1 MSESPAQ
8 PALDPEMHERV
19 CSWFIGPHAE
29 NFDALHTI
37 FAGVLEDHRQARLTH
52 FPTDGPFYTKRIMES
67 SNFKNSVDELKGHV
81 QKISNDLNL
90 RSVPFFT
97 PRYAGH
103 MCWETSLPAIAG
115 WTAAILHNQNNVAF
129 EASPLTTTLELK
141 VGEDLCHMFGYDKN
155 SWGHIASDGTLANM
169 ESMWCATDNA
179 TARNLKF
186 YPLSVHTALL
196 RGPLQFI
203 ANDYSVVPAGS
214 SEPKLFKDLDTWQ
227 LLNLPTRT
235 ILGIGDDLRRRYG
248 ITSEF
253 LASALAPYLI
263 QSRGKEGYLDA
274 YKIKDAPQYLIT
286 STKHYSWPKSAAL
299 VGIGSE
305 NCVRIPVDF
314 DARIKIDALRALLQE
329 RLDKKQ
335 AVYGVVAVIGSTEE
349 GAVDPLDEIIKLRD
363 EFSEKGLTFIVH
375 ADAAWGGYFASMIRD
390 PPPILRGPIGDE
402 YVPSITMRDYC
413 VKQFDALKNAD
424 SITVDPHKAGY
435 IPYPAGG
442 LCYQDGRMRY
452 LLTWTAPYLHDDT
465 EGESVGIYGIE
476 GSKPGA
482 PAIATHLHHKVV
494 GLHKKGHGGL
504 LGEVAFACRR
514 ISAHWAAMSDDTR
527 PFIVMPFNKYVNEQ
541 QGPDAIAKEKEF
553 IRTNILPATNEK
565 ILADPKAFAELCA
578 LGSDL
583 NINAFAC
590 NFRINGVT
598 NTDVEE
604 ANYLN
609 QCIFAEFSVTDNDT
623 APSTMQLF
631 LSATVFEHEDYGECA
646 DEFKRRLGLETASK
660 QPLFVLRNVVMSPFQ
675 AANGFV
681 RTLAAVF
688 QTKLEEQV
696 QNAIARN
703 TVSPQAHEFTMQGT
717 DRLFLAYRPVFNHI
731 NGRQQLILSIGAVE
745 PAAWE
750 KYVDAV
756 SSHPGEIYMLRTST
770 HTTLDE
776 IVKNA
781 DKGFTGDISGPCAQR
796 TLQSAYRDAD
806 YPGAWTPF
814 YLYGTEGQHH
824 VDHMLVRAPNTQI
837 SSARVL
843 LDISPTL
850 DPGQLARGVIARVDI
865 PERALQ
871 PMGADQP
878 FTPRRRFPVKIYA
891 DDNDAEAQ
899 GPGLSDGS
907 RLLANG
913 SLELGDGV
921 YTRAMKVDDEQSRL
935 AYLATGPSRE
945 VKSEWAQDILTRLR
959 A

>member
-1 MSESPAQ
+1 MSETPAQ

-29 NFDALHTI
+29 NFDALQTI
-37 FAGVLEDHRQARLTH
+37 FAGVLKDHRQARLTH
-52 FPTDGPFYTKRIMES
+52 FPDDGPFYTKRIMES
-67 SNFKNSVDELKGHV
+67 TNFKNSVDELQGYV
-81 QKISNDLNL
+81 QEISNDLNL
-90 RSVPFFT
+90 RSVPFYT

-103 MCWETSLPAIAG
+103 MSWETSLPAIAG
-115 WTAAILHNQNNVAF
+115 WIAGILHNQNNVAF

-169 ESMWCATDNA
+169 ESMWA
-179 TARNLKF
+179 ARNLKF

-196 RGPLQFI
+196 RGPLKFI
-203 ANDYSVVPAGS
+203 SSDYSVVPAGS
-214 SEPKLFKDLDTWQ
+214 SEPKLFVDLDPWQ

-253 LASALAPYLI
+253 LASALSPYLI
-263 QSRGKEGYLDA
+263 QSRGKEGFLDA
-274 YKIKDAPQYLIT
+274 YKIKNAPQYLIT

-314 DARIKIDALRALLQE
+314 DARVKIDALRALLQA
-329 RLDKKQ
+329 RLDEKQ

-349 GAVDPLDEIIKLRD
+349 GAVDPLDDIIKLRD
-363 EFSEKGLTFIVH
+363 EFSAKGLTFIVH

-435 IPYPAGG
+435 VPYPAGG

-465 EGESVGIYGIE
+465 KDESVGIYGIE

-514 ISAHWAAMSDDTR
+514 ISAHWAAMSDDTT
-527 PFIVMPFNKYVNEQ
+527 PFIVVPFNKYVNEQ

-553 IRTNILPATNEK
+553 IRANILPATNEK
-565 ILADPKAFAELCA
+565 ILADPKVLAELCA

-583 NINAFAC
+583 NINVFAC

-623 APSTMQLF
+623 APSTMKLF
-631 LSATVFEHEDYGECA
+631 LSATVFDHEDYGDCA

-681 RTLAAVF
+681 RTLAEVF
-688 QTKLEEQV
+688 QTRLEEKV
-696 QNAIARN
+696 QNAISRN
-703 TVSPQAHEFTMQGT
+703 TVSPQTHEFTMQGT
-717 DRLFLAYRPVFNHI
+717 DKLFLAYRPVFNHV
-731 NGRQQLILSIGAVE
+731 NGRQQLILSVGAVDL
-745 PAAWE
+745 AAWE
-750 KYVDAV
+750 RYVEAV
-756 SSHPGEIYMLRTST
+756 SRHPGEIYTLRTST
-770 HTTLDE
+770 QTTLDD

-781 DKGFTGDISGPCAQR
+781 DRGFTGDILGPQDIEAAH
-796 TLQSAYRDAD
+796 SSVRDAD
-806 YPGAWTPF
+806 YPDAWTPF

-824 VDHMLVRAPNTQI
+824 VDHMLLRAPNTQI

-843 LDISPTL
+843 LDVGSNV
-850 DPGQLARGVIARVDI
+850 DPDQLARGVIARIGI

-871 PMGADQP
+871 PIGTDHP
-878 FTPRRRFPVKIYA
+878 FTPRRRFHVAIYA
-891 DDNDAEAQ
+891 DDHDAEAQ
-899 GPGLSDGS
+899 GPGLSSGS
-907 RLLANG
+907 RLLVEG
-913 SLELGDGV
+913 SLEIGDGV
-921 YTRAMKVDDEQSRL
+921 YTRAMKVNDEQSQL
-935 AYLATGPSRE
+935 AYLATGPSRKI
-945 VKSEWAQDILTRLR
+945 KSEWAQDILTRLR